1 MFAATAFPVI
11 NAGISFSQ
19 MNCEDDTV
27 LEVVRSMTR
36 ITMLRSVKH
45 VDTEPENARTVMVAP
60 SDKAAVG
67 VNVATV
73 EVAPCAKPFTKN

>member
-27 LEVVRSMTR
+27 LEVVKSMTR
-36 ITMLRSVKH
+36 MVMVWSVKQ
-45 VDTEPENARTVMVAP
+45 DESVA
-60 SDKAAVG
+60 
-67 VNVATV
+67 
-73 EVAPCAKPFTKN
+73 E